1 MIRFLQTTASALALA
16 IVVLLTGCVEQPQ
29 PAEAK
34 MPKKPAIP
42 EGAIPALTAY
52 YEIYKSARTL
62 APDLQTASIS
72 ANEVEG
78 VKSENG
84 KYAQWTVV
92 FVSPSKMQA
101 YTFVYS
107 TVETGNILRGLNNQ
121 GTMRWA
127 GPNQNAEPFSNSDF
141 SVDST
146 AAWKTASEKAKDWL
160 AKNPTKPITTFAL
173 GQASRFPA
181 PTWFIQWGDKR
192 GGYAAYVNAATGA
205 LAK

>member
-1 MIRFLQTTASALALA
+1 M
-16 IVVLLTGCVEQPQ
+16 LLLGSCGESPQ
-29 PAEAK
+29 PADTTSSL
-34 MPKKPAIP
+34 PKKPAIP

-52 YEIYKSARTL
+52 YEVYKSARTL
-62 APDLQTASIS
+62 APDLQTASIT

-78 VKSENG
+78 VKSADG
-84 KYAQWTVV
+84 KYGQWTIV
-92 FVSPSKMQA
+92 FVSRSTMQA

-107 TVETGNILRGLNNQ
+107 TVEKGNILRGLNNQ
-121 GTMRWA
+121 GSMRWA

-146 AAWKTASEKAKDWL
+146 AAWNTAAEKAKDWL

-173 GQASRFPA
+173 GNSSRFPA
-181 PTWFIQWGDKR
+181 PMWFIQWGDKR

-205 LAK
+205 LSK